1 MRFEILL
8 PTQYVSNTGKLVDL
22 NKMLLSSVEQSLVM
36 SLLKFESGIMR
47 SKTEGYYKH
56 SNGKTYFSKYI
67 SIIVYSDNSVS
78 TGIYNLIF
86 NSNLIPSICNDLK
99 QESIGVIVDNR
110 FICINKWGTN

>member
-47 SKTEGYYKH
+47 SKTEGYYKQ
-56 SNGKTYFSKYI
+56 SIGKTFFSMYI